1 MLFGCDSI
9 MSETKTAIRN
19 GDLKMNF
26 ETTEVPNDVLLYARG
41 IMEQE
46 LNVNPQ
52 TKRKYF
58 TIDDKE
64 GVIYVTYNGK
74 KYIQLQVF
82 YDKREGG
89 NIYKHMSNRKY
100 RKRMCLQLLYE

>member
-1 MLFGCDSI
+1 
-9 MSETKTAIRN
+9 
-19 GDLKMNF
+19 MNF

-52 TKRKYF
+52 TKRKFF
-58 TIDDKE
+58 TLDDKE
-64 GVIYVTYNGK
+64 GVIFVTYNGK

-82 YDKREGG
+82 YDTREGER

-100 RKRMCLQLLYE
+100 KKGMCLQLLNE

>member
-1 MLFGCDSI
+1 M
-9 MSETKTAIRN
+9 

-26 ETTEVPNDVLLYARG
+26 ETTEVPSSVLLYARG

-58 TIDDKE
+58 AFGDKE
-64 GVIYVTYNGK
+64 GVVYVTYNGK
-74 KYIQLQVF
+74 KYIQLQVL
-82 YDKREGG
+82 YDKRECER
-89 NIYKHMSNRKY
+89 NIYKCMSNRKY
-100 RKRMCLQLLYE
+100 RKRMCLQLLNE